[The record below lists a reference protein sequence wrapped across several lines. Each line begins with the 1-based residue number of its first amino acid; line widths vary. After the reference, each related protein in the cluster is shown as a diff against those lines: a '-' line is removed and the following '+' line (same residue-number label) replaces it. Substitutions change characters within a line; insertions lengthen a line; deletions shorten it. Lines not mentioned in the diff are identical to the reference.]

1 MLNANLVC
9 CIPGSDCPRKQD
21 LRALFQKPRKS
32 RRSVNYDPYALEM
45 PIRKRSRVLENLPM
59 AFAGVMLVGAFVFAS
74 HFIGRNAVAH
84 NVETEDLA
92 AIVAPTSV
100 LNTKGSLLPD
110 DQTFTTI
117 NLAVLRT
124 QTVMTEG
131 KGDLESVSVIQPVP
145 PPLPKAKPAKIRFAA
160 TDKNVKILPASVDLT
175 NQDEPPVAV
184 KRLVVNPPVPVVSA
198 LTSKAKTQVV
208 AQRRLRLAEE
218 NCLARAVYFESRSES
233 DLGQLAVAKVVL
245 NRVKSPDFPK
255 TICGVVYQ
263 GSGSRNSCQFSFACD
278 GLPDDVKSPT
288 AWAHAKAIAQRAINN
303 DPAVGMLGTA
313 VNYHADYVKPR
324 WSHAMRRLIRIG
336 HHIFYANRNAG

>member
-1 MLNANLVC
+1 MYQQ
-9 CIPGSDCPRKQD
+9 S
-21 LRALFQKPRKS
+21 RKS
-32 RRSVNYDPYALEM
+32 RRSVSYDPYTLDA
-45 PIRKRSRVLENLPM
+45 PIRKRSRLLENLPV
-59 AFAGVMLVGAFVFAS
+59 AFAGFMLIGAFAFAS

-84 NVETEDLA
+84 NVETEDLT

-110 DQTFTTI
+110 DVTLSSV

-131 KGDLESVSVIQPVP
+131 KGDLEVVSVVQPVP
-145 PPLPKAKPAKIRFAA
+145 PPIPKIKPAKIKVAIV
-160 TDKNVKILPASVDLT
+160 DKNIRIIPAAIDLK
-175 NQDEPPVAV
+175 NPDEEPVAI
-184 KRLVVNPPVPVVSA
+184 KRLVVNPPVPKIAA
-198 LTSKAKTQVV
+198 LKPEIKTQVV

-218 NCLARAVYFESRSES
+218 NCLARGVYFESRSES
-233 DLGQLAVAKVVL
+233 DLGQLAVAKVIL

-278 GLPDDVKSPT
+278 GQPDDVKSQSS
-288 AWAHAKAIAQRAINN
+288 WAHAKAIAARAINN
-303 DPAVGMLGTA
+303 DPSVAMLGTA

-324 WSHAMRRLIRIG
+324 WSHTMRRLIRIG
-336 HHIFYANRNAG
+336 HHIFYARPAAG